1 MTADPLI
8 RGFSML
14 NISTSQPVSWPTAAS
29 VPVAPVPAVS
39 SVGPAQPSA
48 RDPQADSG
56 RGGQGA
62 RGGHSPAARTS
73 QEPAAGTPSIQHA
86 PILPRGRKDSE
97 RPSPADYLAEKQQRT
112 EQRQEQEQKA
122 REQAEQ
128 KPQLQEVLTSVWKAS
143 AAVVD
148 VVLGREQEAAAAA
161 TKAASEVRDV
171 AAASQRPAANDE
183 AQGDLPGIESVP
195 AALRREQEPVAYTE
209 QGTSTWSPLETG
221 SLLSRRV

>member
-1 MTADPLI
+1 
-8 RGFSML
+8 ML
-14 NISTSQPVSWPTAAS
+14 NISTSQPVSWPAPAP
-29 VPVAPVPAVS
+29 VAVAPVPAVS
-39 SVGPAQPSA
+39 SVGAAQPSA
-48 RDPQADSG
+48 RDPQAGSG

-62 RGGHSPAARTS
+62 RSGHSPATRNG
-73 QEPAAGTPSIQHA
+73 QEPAAGAPNVQHA
-86 PILPRGRKDSE
+86 PILPRGRKDAE
-97 RPSPADYLAEKQQRT
+97 RSSPADYLADKKQRA

-128 KPQLQEVLTSVWKAS
+128 KPQLQEVLTTVWKAS

-161 TKAASEVRDV
+161 AKAASGVQDV
-171 AAASQRPAANDE
+171 AVASQRPAANDE
-183 AQGDLPGIESVP
+183 AQGDLPGIEPVP

>member
-1 MTADPLI
+1 
-8 RGFSML
+8 ML
-14 NISTSQPVSWPTAAS
+14 NISTSQPVSWPTAAP

-39 SVGPAQPSA
+39 SAGAAQPSA

-62 RGGHSPAARTS
+62 RNGAPAPVRTG
-73 QEPAAGTPSIQHA
+73 QEPAPGAPTAQHA
-86 PILPRGRKDSE
+86 PILPSRRKESDRS
-97 RPSPADYLAEKQQRT
+97 SPADYLADNRLRA
-112 EQRQEQEQKA
+112 EQRQEEEQKA

-128 KPQLQEVLTSVWKAS
+128 KLQLQEVLTTVWKAS

-148 VVLGREQEAAAAA
+148 VVLGREQETADPGTAA
-161 TKAASEVRDV
+161 TSGVRDV
-171 AAASQRPAANDE
+171 AAPSQRPVAND
-183 AQGDLPGIESVP
+183 AQVDLPGVEPVP

-209 QGTSTWSPLETG
+209 QGASTWPPLETG

>member
-1 MTADPLI
+1 
-8 RGFSML
+8 ML
-14 NISTSQPVSWPTAAS
+14 NISTSQPVSWPTAAP

-39 SVGPAQPSA
+39 SAGAAQPSA

-62 RGGHSPAARTS
+62 RSGVPSPVRPGQEPGAAAPAA
-73 QEPAAGTPSIQHA
+73 QHA
-86 PILPRGRKDSE
+86 PILPGGRQDSE
-97 RPSPADYLAEKQQRT
+97 RGSPADYLADARLRA
-112 EQRQEQEQKA
+112 EQRQEDEQKA

-128 KPQLQEVLTSVWKAS
+128 KLQLQEVLTTVWKAS

-148 VVLGREQEAAAAA
+148 VVLGREQEAAANQQP
-161 TKAASEVRDV
+161 V
-171 AAASQRPAANDE
+171 AND
-183 AQGDLPGIESVP
+183 AQGDLPGIEAVP

-209 QGTSTWSPLETG
+209 QGASTWPPLETG